1 MTKPLPRSSIVKL
14 EVTLMLKSLFTLLIL
29 AFSFSLAQPQFT
41 FGDLYA
47 DAATLEFSSA
57 LEAAS
62 GQTVTMLGYAAP
74 PLKPG
79 ADFFVL
85 TKYPMAVCPF
95 CETEAEWPPD
105 IVYVKLPKSGTDTI
119 IFGALKVTGTLELG
133 TAKDPSTGFVSKIR
147 IQANKVERA
156 G

>member
-1 MTKPLPRSSIVKL
+1 
-14 EVTLMLKSLFTLLIL
+14 MLRLSLFFFLL
-29 AFSFSLAQPQFT
+29 AFGAASAQPQFT

-47 DAATLEFSSA
+47 DVATQTFSPA

-62 GQTVTMLGYAAP
+62 GETVTMLGYAAP
-74 PLKPG
+74 PLKPD

-95 CETEAEWPPD
+95 CETAAEWPPD
-105 IVYVKLPKSGTDTI
+105 IVYVKLPEGGTDTI
-119 IFGALKVTGTLELG
+119 IYGALKVTGTLEVG
-133 TAKDPSTGFVSKIR
+133 TAKDPDTGFVSKIR
-147 IQANKVERA
+147 IQADKVERA